1 MKQIL
6 KDRLKREHG
15 LEVTTGPLQIAYC
28 ESLTSPAS
36 ATVDLKKSIGGVVNA
51 VRLGLQLRPLQQQ
64 QETKTGPNSLL
75 LSRRKD
81 LVIRVVNSREQ
92 NLSALVRPW
101 HLKWLRTGVFKAL
114 QHGPLF
120 GFPVTAVEV
129 ALIDYQ
135 ASNRTTEAF
144 FTHAATQC
152 TLEALRSTSTGGGL
166 VLLEPVMRLEITAP
180 ESSLGV
186 ILADLS
192 SRRAEFA
199 DSTVVAGGGGGDGH
213 RLLVALVP
221 LAELSTYATTL
232 RRISSGMASF
242 DMALH
247 SYRAMDQTQTERAI
261 RTISG
266 VDF

>member
-1 MKQIL
+1 M
-6 KDRLKREHG
+6 
-15 LEVTTGPLQIAYC
+15 TTGPLQIAYR
-28 ESLTSPAS
+28 ESLTTPAS

-64 QETKTGPNSLL
+64 QQQQENNKNGPSSLL
-75 LSRRKD
+75 LGRRKD
-81 LVIRVVNSREQ
+81 LVIRIVNSREQ

-120 GFPVTAVEV
+120 GFPVTALEV
-129 ALIDYQ
+129 ALVDYQ
-135 ASNRTTEAF
+135 ASSRTTEAF

-152 TLEALRSTSTGGGL
+152 TLEALRSTTNGAGL
-166 VLLEPVMRLEITAP
+166 VLLEPVMRLEISAP

-186 ILADLS
+186 LLADLS

-199 DSTVVAGGGGGDGH
+199 DSTLIGGGGGGDGAGH
-213 RLLVALVP
+213 RLLIALVP

-261 RTISG
+261 RAISG